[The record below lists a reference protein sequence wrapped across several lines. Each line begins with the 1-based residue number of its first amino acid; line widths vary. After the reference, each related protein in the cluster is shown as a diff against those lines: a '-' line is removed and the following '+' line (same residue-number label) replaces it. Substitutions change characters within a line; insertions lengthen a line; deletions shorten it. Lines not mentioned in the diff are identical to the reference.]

1 MLNEIELRVAEL
13 AAHAAGVEAIAA
25 TLNLLP
31 NEAAATLETIYR
43 KLGPP
48 TRSVGV
54 SKTAPPREPTTQTP
68 RVERSR
74 TPSATFGHPDERRT
88 VSEHRVRGV

>member
-1 MLNEIELRVAEL
+1 VLNEIELRVAEL
-13 AAHAAGVEAIAA
+13 AAHATGVEAIAA
-25 TLNLLP
+25 ALNLLP
-31 NEAAATLETIYR
+31 NEAAATLETLYR

-54 SKTAPPREPTTQTP
+54 SKSAPPRESTTQTP
-68 RVERSR
+68 RVEHSR

-88 VSEHRVRGV
+88 MSERGVRGV